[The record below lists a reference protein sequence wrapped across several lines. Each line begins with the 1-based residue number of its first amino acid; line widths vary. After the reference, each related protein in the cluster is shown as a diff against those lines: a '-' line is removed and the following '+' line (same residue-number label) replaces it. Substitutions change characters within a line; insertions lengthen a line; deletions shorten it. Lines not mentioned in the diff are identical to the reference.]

1 MEKEALE
8 LLAKELNVQLD
19 DIEATDDYYDE
30 VAVVDGNKVYMV
42 LTKEDAYRKAVES
55 IEDSYDEM
63 GLEAFTPSFQG
74 WILDNALKETEWDE
88 VIDEEIRNNYQNLS
102 DEEIIEEA
110 SKKGMFDKLDLDKDH
125 ISEEDISTLRDELA
139 EDEFYK
145 VKPEYYN
152 IWVKNNI
159 DRFTLKDMIKA
170 NKYFV
175 DIDKVANK
183 AIELDGIGHF
193 LASYDGEEI
202 YLGDGY
208 RAYRID

>member
-8 LLAKELNVQLD
+8 LLAKELNVPLE

-30 VAVVDGNKVYMV
+30 VAVVDDNKVYMV
-42 LTKEDAYRKAVES
+42 LSKEDAYRKAVES

-88 VIDEEIRNNYQNLS
+88 VIEEEIRNNYQNLS

-175 DIDKVANK
+175 DIDKVASK